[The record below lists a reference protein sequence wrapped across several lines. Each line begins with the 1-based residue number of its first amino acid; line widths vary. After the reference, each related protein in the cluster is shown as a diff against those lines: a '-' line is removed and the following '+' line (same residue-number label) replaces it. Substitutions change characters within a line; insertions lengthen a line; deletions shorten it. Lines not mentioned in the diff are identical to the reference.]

1 MKATKSESE
10 RRSGK
15 DRRQSVLFYE
25 GPERRSGKERRKN
38 IEELLKF
45 LIEQNEKEKVAKKQ
59 KKSVSGT
66 GNIIRRR
73 KGEIDKRI

>member
-1 MKATKSESE
+1 MKSTKSE

-25 GPERRSGKERRKN
+25 GTERRRGKERRNN
-38 IEELLKF
+38 IEELFNF
-45 LIEQNEKEKVAKKQ
+45 LIKQSEKEKVTKKQ
-59 KKSVSGT
+59 IKSVSGT